1 VEAVPPAAVFKTAIM
16 SFRIHDRYLLKQFLR
31 MFFLSVFAF
40 VIIFIV
46 VDTFEEIDNFIDHDA
61 EILDIILYYIYSL
74 PFILTYIVPV
84 ALLLATVFSMGIMAR
99 RNEITAFIASGVSLV
114 RIALP
119 VLLLALLV
127 STGSVVFNDVV
138 VTEANRK
145 HKDIQRYRIEKRSP
159 PNPNLRENFHYL
171 GEKGFVYLARR
182 YNHEDRTLYDVVVQ
196 QFDRNTLI
204 RRIDA
209 RRAVWKNS
217 AWQFMSGFDRVF
229 SGTKEHVK
237 AFDKL
242 TMAELEEDPLNFAE
256 EEVDQENMTLMQLG
270 DYIDKVRNS
279 GGSTERYQT
288 DLYFKFSYP
297 LAGSIFV
304 LMGVAFASG
313 KRKQSIATGF
323 GVTLVISFLY
333 YGVLRVGQ
341 TLGYNGV
348 MPPLIAA
355 QLGNL
360 VFLVVGVGL
369 LTRANH

>member
-1 VEAVPPAAVFKTAIM
+1 M
-16 SFRIHDRYLLKQFLR
+16 SFRIHDRYLLKQFLKV
-31 MFFLSVFAF
+31 FFYGVLTF
-40 VIIFIV
+40 IIIYVV

-61 EILDIILYYIYSL
+61 KILHIILYYVYAL
-74 PFILTYIVPV
+74 PFILTYIVPI
-84 ALLLATVFSMGIMAR
+84 ALLLATVFSMGILAR

-114 RIALP
+114 RVATPIFI
-119 VLLLALLV
+119 LALLISAG
-127 STGSVVFNDVV
+127 STWFNDSVV
-138 VTEANRK
+138 TRANRM
-145 HKDIQRYRIEKRSP
+145 HKDIQRYKIEKRSR

-171 GEKGFVYLARR
+171 GEKGFVYLASR
-182 YNHEDRTLYDVVVQ
+182 YNHENRTLYDVVVQ
-196 QFDRNTLI
+196 QFNRNTLV

-209 RRAVWKNS
+209 KRAVWKNG
-217 AWQFMSGFDRVF
+217 AWQFLSGFDRVF
-229 SGTKEHVK
+229 SGANESVK

-256 EEVDQENMTLMQLG
+256 EVIDHENMNLGQLNS
-270 DYIDKVRNS
+270 YIKKVRNS
-279 GGSTERYQT
+279 GGDTERYQT

-348 MPPLIAA
+348 IPPLLAA
-355 QLGNL
+355 QLGNV

-369 LTRANH
+369 LTKANQ

>member
-1 VEAVPPAAVFKTAIM
+1 M
-16 SFRIHDRYLLKQFLR
+16 SFRIHDRYLLRQFLR
-31 MFFLSVFAF
+31 VFFFSILTFT
-40 VIIFIV
+40 IIFIV

-61 EILDIILYYIYSL
+61 DMLTIVIYYVYAL
-74 PFILTYIVPV
+74 PFILTYIIPV
-84 ALLLATVFSMGIMAR
+84 ALLLAAVFSMGIMAR
-99 RNEITAFIASGVSLV
+99 RNEITAFIASGISLV
-114 RIALP
+114 RVAAP
-119 VLLLALLV
+119 VFILALLISAG
-127 STGSVVFNDVV
+127 STWFNDAV
-138 VTEANRK
+138 VTEANVR
-145 HKDIQRYRIEKRSP
+145 HKDIQRYDIEKRSR
-159 PNPNLRENFHYL
+159 PNPNNRENFHYL
-171 GEKGFVYLARR
+171 GENGFMYLASR
-182 YNHEDRTLYDVVVQ
+182 YNAENRTMYDVVLQ

-209 RRAVWKNS
+209 KRAMWKNG
-217 AWQFMSGFDRVF
+217 AWQFLSGFDRVF
-229 SGTKEHVK
+229 SGANESVK

-242 TMAELEEDPLNFAE
+242 TMAELEEDPLDFAQE
-256 EEVDQENMTLMQLG
+256 EIDPEDMNVGQLSN
-270 DYIDKVRNS
+270 YIEKVRNS
-279 GGSTERYQT
+279 GGDTERYQT

-348 MPPLIAA
+348 VPPLLAA

-369 LTRANH
+369 LTKANQ

>member
-1 VEAVPPAAVFKTAIM
+1 M
-16 SFRIHDRYLLKQFLR
+16 SFRIHDRYLLKQFLKV
-31 MFFLSVFAF
+31 FFFSVLTF
-40 VIIFIV
+40 IIIYVV

-61 EILDIILYYIYSL
+61 KILDIIPYYVYAL

-84 ALLLATVFSMGIMAR
+84 ALLLATVFSMGILAR

-114 RIALP
+114 RVATPIFI
-119 VLLLALLV
+119 LALLISGG
-127 STGSVVFNDVV
+127 STWFNDSVV
-138 VTEANRK
+138 TRANRL
-145 HKDIQRYRIEKRSP
+145 HKDIQRYKIEKRSR

-171 GEKGFVYLARR
+171 GEKGFVYLASR
-182 YNHEDRTLYDVVVQ
+182 YNHENRTLYDVVVQ
-196 QFDRNTLI
+196 QFNRNTLV

-209 RRAVWKNS
+209 KRAVWKTG
-217 AWQFMSGFDRVF
+217 AWQFLSGFDRVF
-229 SGTKEHVK
+229 SGANENVK

-256 EEVDQENMTLMQLG
+256 EVIDQENMNLGQLSN
-270 DYIDKVRNS
+270 YIKKVRNS
-279 GGSTERYQT
+279 GGDTERYQT

-348 MPPLIAA
+348 IPPLLAA

-369 LTRANH
+369 LTKANQ

>member
-1 VEAVPPAAVFKTAIM
+1 M
-16 SFRIHDRYLLKQFLR
+16 SLRLHDRYLLKQFIR
-31 MFFLSVFAF
+31 IFFLSVLAF
-40 VIIFIV
+40 VAIYIV
-46 VDTFEEIDNFIDHDA
+46 VDTFEEIDNFIDNDA
-61 EILDIILYYIYSL
+61 NIVDIVAYYVYSL

-84 ALLLATVFSMGIMAR
+84 ALLLGTVFSMGILAR

-114 RIALP
+114 RVALP

-127 STGSVVFNDVV
+127 SAGSTVFNDVV
-138 VTEANRK
+138 VTKANIK
-145 HKDIQRYRIEKRSP
+145 HKEIKRYNIEKRTRSD
-159 PNPNLRENFHYL
+159 PNLKENFHYL
-171 GEKGFVYLARR
+171 GEGGFVYLASR
-182 YNHEDRTLYDVVVQ
+182 YNHENRTLYDVVLQ

-209 RRAVWKNS
+209 KRAVWRNG
-217 AWQFMSGFDRVF
+217 AWHFVSGFDRAF
-229 SGTKEHVK
+229 SDKNERVRG
-237 AFDKL
+237 FDDL
-242 TMAELEEDPLNFAE
+242 TIPELMEDPLSFAK
-256 EEVDQENMTLMQLG
+256 EEVEQENMNVQELST
-270 DYIDKVRNS
+270 YIKKVRNS

-304 LMGVAFASG
+304 LIGVAFASG
-313 KRKQSIATGF
+313 KRKQSITTGF
-323 GVTLVISFLY
+323 GVALVISFLY

-348 MPPLIAA
+348 LPPLLAA

-369 LTRANH
+369 LTRANQ

>member
-1 VEAVPPAAVFKTAIM
+1 M
-16 SFRIHDRYLLKQFLR
+16 SFRIHDRYLLKQFLKV
-31 MFFLSVFAF
+31 FFYG
-40 VIIFIV
+40 VITFIIIYVV

-61 EILDIILYYIYSL
+61 RVMDIILYYVYAL

-84 ALLLATVFSMGIMAR
+84 ALLLATVFSMGILAR

-114 RIALP
+114 RVATPIFI
-119 VLLLALLV
+119 LALLISAG
-127 STGSVVFNDVV
+127 STWFNDSVV
-138 VTEANRK
+138 TRANQM
-145 HKDIQRYRIEKRSP
+145 HKDIQRYKIEKRSR

-171 GEKGFVYLARR
+171 GEKGFIYLASR
-182 YNHEDRTLYDVVVQ
+182 YNHENRTLYDVVLQ
-196 QFDRNTLI
+196 QFDRNTLV

-209 RRAVWKNS
+209 KRAMWKNG
-217 AWQFMSGFDRVF
+217 AWQFLSGFDRVF
-229 SGTKEHVK
+229 SGTNENVK

-256 EEVDQENMTLMQLG
+256 EAVDEENMNVGQLSN
-270 DYIDKVRNS
+270 YITKVRNS
-279 GGSTERYQT
+279 GGDTERYQT

-323 GVTLVISFLY
+323 GITLVISFLY

-348 MPPLIAA
+348 IPPLLAA

-360 VFLVVGVGL
+360 VFLVVGGVL
-369 LTRANH
+369 VTKANQ